1 MKQFLLVVILLGT
14 LSGNAQI
21 RFSFGSSVA
30 TGLSS
35 YAPTLSFVSPGQSS
49 EVGFFGEY
57 AWQEWYY
64 IRIGLSFSAPQLQR
78 PHFSRRFAYL
88 GVPISVGLTPRGQDA
103 IGPLFQTRYQAA
115 FHLGGSDAFAPG
127 PKSLVAPI
135 RHQWGLGAGLLIP
148 SNIGA
153 QEIVVMLSL
162 NSPLN
167 DNYEDGGSIL
177 PLLGTILHLE
187 WNYKL

>member
-1 MKQFLLVVILLGT
+1 MKHILLIIILLGT

-64 IRIGLSFSAPQLQR
+64 IRIGLSFSAPQLRR

-115 FHLGGSDAFAPG
+115 FHLGGSDRLWSDLFRGTAAEFIDA
-127 PKSLVAPI
+127 KLTERSR
-135 RHQWGLGAGLLIP
+135 RHRKQGGQRYMVEPNVKEGKGGL
-148 SNIGA
+148 
-153 QEIVVMLSL
+153 
-162 NSPLN
+162 
-167 DNYEDGGSIL
+167 
-177 PLLGTILHLE
+177 
-187 WNYKL
+187 